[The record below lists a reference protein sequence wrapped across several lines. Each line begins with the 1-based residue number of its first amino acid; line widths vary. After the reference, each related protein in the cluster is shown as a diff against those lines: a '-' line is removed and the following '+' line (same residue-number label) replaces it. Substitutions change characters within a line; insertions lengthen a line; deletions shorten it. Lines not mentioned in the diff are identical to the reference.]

1 MLRPSLLVVLLVV
14 LPLVI
19 VLVLVGER
27 VYPDAPV
34 VASSTSTTVDAGLV
48 PAVTIT
54 KPSTTTTTTVTTT
67 STSMPRSHETAPT
80 SPPAATPTGD
90 IWDRLADCESGE
102 WDANR
107 QPIAGTADWASTSDG
122 YEGGVHFMNSTWLGA
137 GGGRYAPHAHLATR
151 EQQIDI
157 AKTVLRGSS
166 VRQQWPVCGPKVGLT
181 MAAAA

>member
-1 MLRPSLLVVLLVV
+1 MIRPGLLIVLLIAI
-14 LPLVI
+14 PLVI

-34 VASSTSTTVDAGLV
+34 VVSTTSTTVDAGLI
-48 PAVTIT
+48 PAVTIEA
-54 KPSTTTTTTVTTT
+54 PTTTTTVTTT

-80 SPPAATPTGD
+80 APPAATPTGD

-102 WDANR
+102 WDAHR

-122 YEGGVHFMNSTWLGA
+122 YEGGVHFMNSTWLG
-137 GGGRYAPHAHLATR
+137 GGGGQYAPHANLATR

-157 AKTVLRGSS
+157 ARSVLRGSS
-166 VRQQWPVCGPKVGLT
+166 VSQQWPVCGPKVGLT

>member
-1 MLRPSLLVVLLVV
+1 MRPWLLIVAM
-14 LPLVI
+14 
-19 VLVLVGER
+19 VLVPAVIAVILVAGR
-27 VYPDAPV
+27 ITPDPPADPAPV
-34 VASSTSTTVDAGLV
+34 VEVDAGLI

-54 KPSTTTTTTVTTT
+54 KPTTTTTLVATT

-80 SPPAATPTGD
+80 APPAAAPTGD

-107 QPIAGTADWASTSDG
+107 QPIPGTADWASTSDG
-122 YEGGVHFMNSTWLGA
+122 YEGGVHFMHSTWLGG
-137 GGGRYAPHAHLATR
+137 GGGRYAPHANLATR

-166 VRQQWPVCGPKVGLT
+166 VRQQWPVCGPKVGLS